1 MNCKFCGNRTIFVN
15 NFGQMPIANGFHS
28 KDNLDTY
35 RFELATCF
43 CESCKLFQLI
53 NQPDR
58 RLMFHKNYP
67 FFTGSSKAMVQHFR
81 NLVGESIIPIIDK
94 IDDPF
99 VVEIGSNDGTLLKN
113 IKEKGVRHLGIDPSE
128 NVVQRAN
135 SMGIESLHAFFGKD
149 TAESV
154 MRLHGPAN
162 VIIAANVICHLP
174 DLKDL
179 MIGIKKLLE
188 GKGVFI
194 FEEPY
199 LGSMLDLVS
208 FDQIYDEHVYIFSL
222 TSISNICEKF
232 DLELFDAIKQQTHG
246 GSMRYFVGHK
256 GKNVKSQRMTEL
268 LENEI
273 HSGLDKVQT
282 YLQFQN
288 NCEAKKTNLIEVIK
302 NIKNQGKKISG
313 YAATSKSTT
322 VLNYCGI
329 DSNSIDYICDS
340 TPEKIGKFS
349 PGSNIP
355 IVSIDFMH
363 LNQPDYLILFAWN
376 HESEIME
383 KERNNLGKQVKWIKF
398 IPDVEIID
406 CV

>member
-1 MNCKFCGNRTIFVN
+1 M
-15 NFGQMPIANGFHS
+15 AN
-28 KDNLDTY
+28 
-35 RFELATCF
+35 
-43 CESCKLFQLI
+43 
-53 NQPDR
+53 
-58 RLMFHKNYP
+58 
-67 FFTGSSKAMVQHFR
+67 HFR
-81 NLVGESIIPIIDK
+81 NLVDESIIPIIGK
-94 IDDPF
+94 FDDPF

-135 SMGIESLHAFFGKD
+135 SIGIDSLHAFFGTE
-149 TAESV
+149 TALRV
-154 MRLHGPAN
+154 KKFHGPAN
-162 VIIAANVICHLP
+162 VIVAANVICHLL

-179 MIGIKKLLE
+179 MIGIKKLLDDE
-188 GKGVFI
+188 GVFI

-222 TSISNICEKF
+222 MSIANICEKF

-256 GKNVKSQRMTEL
+256 GKNFKSQRMTEL
-268 LENEI
+268 LQNEI
-273 HSGLDKVQT
+273 LGGLDRAQT
-282 YLQFQN
+282 YIQFQN
-288 NCEAKKTNLIEVIK
+288 NCEAKKINLIEVIK

-329 DSNSIDYICDS
+329 DSNLIDYICDS

-355 IVSIDFMH
+355 VVSVDFMH

-376 HESEIME
+376 HEFEIME
-383 KERNNLGKQVKWIKF
+383 KEKNSLTEAVRWIRFVPK
-398 IPDVEIID
+398 VEILD
-406 CV
+406 S